1 MRRRLITMVALAL
14 TALMVAGVA
23 YAQEGLIEETDG
35 IEVTDTVDA
44 RGVLVAR
51 GEGRA
56 VLHSAGLVR
65 VRVSA
70 NVLIQDHAGDA
81 NILLEPADAA
91 AGPDSDATDGAG
103 TRLFLPNYH
112 GKITITGSDFTVRI
126 RGDVRRL
133 VAKGHGTA
141 LFDGH
146 GIWSAGVVSGTWSGV
161 RIYYSN

>member
-1 MRRRLITMVALAL
+1 MRRRVTTILALAL
-14 TALMVAGVA
+14 VALMVAGVA
-23 YAQEGLIEETDG
+23 QAQEGLVAETDA
-35 IEVTDTVDA
+35 IEVTEQVDA

-81 NILLEPADAA
+81 NIVLEPADGAETN
-91 AGPDSDATDGAG
+91 GPAATDGEG
-103 TRLFLPNYH
+103 TRIFLPRYH
-112 GKITITGSDFTVRI
+112 GKITVTGSDFTVRI
-126 RGDVRRL
+126 RGEVRRL

-141 LFDGH
+141 LFDGNGVWH
-146 GIWSAGVVSGTWSGV
+146 AGIVSGTWSGV
-161 RIYYSN
+161 RIHYHT